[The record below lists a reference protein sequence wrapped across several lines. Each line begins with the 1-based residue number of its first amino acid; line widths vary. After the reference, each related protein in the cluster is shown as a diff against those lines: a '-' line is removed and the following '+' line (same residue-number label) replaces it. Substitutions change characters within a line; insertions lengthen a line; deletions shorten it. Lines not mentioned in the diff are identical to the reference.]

1 MLVGRSSSIIKCR
14 CQRLEKARK
23 KATDTNT
30 NDILQ
35 GFSCGTNLP
44 ELPITSQF
52 RKYGPKMDTK
62 KIVVITQIHK
72 VHPNLWKPRSGL
84 ELMNNDLPSTNP
96 EEAMSCFD
104 LSKNDSSLISATGG
118 MISTFDMTTFK
129 FQLLFSTKS
138 IKVDTDST
146 VIETL
151 FIDHV
156 CEWQD
161 CLSLSLST
169 GNSLQVTYVL
179 MRSLREQ
186 YLSMLQRAQVKSTV
200 TDPGQ
205 SHMSTV
211 AIPNGLPTTAALTL
225 NEGSS
230 PMSTDFHPIWQT
242 ILLC

>member
-23 KATDTNT
+23 KATDTNN

-129 FQLLFSTKS
+129 TMKKVMPPPPVATCLAFHPRDDS
-138 IKVDTDST
+138 I
-146 VIETL
+146 
-151 FIDHV
+151 
-156 CEWQD
+156 
-161 CLSLSLST
+161 
-169 GNSLQVTYVL
+169 
-179 MRSLREQ
+179 
-186 YLSMLQRAQVKSTV
+186 
-200 TDPGQ
+200 
-205 SHMSTV
+205 V
-211 AIPNGLPTTAALTL
+211 AIGMENCYKEA
-225 NEGSS
+225 
-230 PMSTDFHPIWQT
+230 
-242 ILLC
+242 